1 MSNIVDRFL
10 RYVKIDTES
19 MHDVPTVPST
29 EKQLDLARLLQRELE
44 EMGAENVYLGDGG
57 IVYATIPTNCEK
69 NDVPVVGFVA
79 HIDTSP
85 DAPGANVQPRIVEN
99 YDGKD
104 IALNEKQG
112 IVMQTAAY
120 PHLLEYVGKDLIVT
134 DGTTLL
140 GADDKAGVAV
150 LMNLAEYLLAHP
162 EVKHG
167 TIKLAFTPDEEVG
180 SGVRRF
186 DVAAFGAD
194 FAYTIDGPNLGE
206 INSETFSAADAK
218 IVVHGLSIHPGRAK
232 NTMKNAIL
240 IAMELD
246 SMLPAA
252 ERPQHTEG
260 REGFYHI
267 TDFDG
272 SVSRTA
278 MKYII
283 RDYDMDAFLAR
294 KARMQQI
301 VDYLNGVYG
310 EGTIELELTDTYYN
324 MYEAIRPIH
333 YIVDYVKD
341 AMVEMGITPREI
353 PIRGG
358 TDGSQL
364 TTMGLPCPNIS
375 TAYRNNHGVFEYLC
389 IQDLEKNG
397 ELIIRLAKSFAEK

>member
-85 DAPGANVQPRIVEN
+85 DAPGANVQARIVEN

-104 IALNEKQG
+104 IVLNEKQG

-260 REGFYHI
+260 KEGFYHI

-341 AMVEMGITPREI
+341 AMAEMGITPREI
-353 PIRGG
+353 PVRGG

-375 TAYRNNHGVFEYLC
+375 AAYRNNHGVFEYLC

>member
-85 DAPGANVQPRIVEN
+85 DAPGANVQARIVEN

-104 IALNEKQG
+104 IVLNEKQG

-260 REGFYHI
+260 KEGFYHI

-353 PIRGG
+353 PVRGG

-375 TAYRNNHGVFEYLC
+375 AAYRNNHGVFEYLC

>member
-104 IALNEKQG
+104 IVLNEKQG

-167 TIKLAFTPDEEVG
+167 TIKLAFTPDEEVA

-194 FAYTIDGPNLGE
+194 FAYTIDGATLGE

-283 RDYDMDAFLAR
+283 RDFDMDAFLAR